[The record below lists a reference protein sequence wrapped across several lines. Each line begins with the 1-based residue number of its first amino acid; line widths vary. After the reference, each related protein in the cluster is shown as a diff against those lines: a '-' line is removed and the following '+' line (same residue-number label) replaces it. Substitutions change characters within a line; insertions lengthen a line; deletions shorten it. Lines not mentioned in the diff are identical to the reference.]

1 MNYMERTLD
10 AKAINRQADSIKV
23 QEQEVVE
30 PPKKAGMFDRLERTE
45 IIFKVISY
53 VLLTLFALACVY
65 PLIYVLSVALSDAE
79 AYGKGI
85 VLLPHVGNHIG
96 ITAFDEKN
104 SAFVKVFTN
113 NDFWFAY
120 CNTVFYA
127 FYGTL
132 VSMVVGI
139 TGAYALSKSR
149 LMFGR
154 GFNFLL
160 TFTMWFSA
168 GIVATWQN
176 FVRLGINNKYGFIFG
191 LGFNAFN
198 IILLRNGFKGVPTE
212 IEEAATIDGA
222 TEFQL
227 LTKIYIPMSKS
238 SIATVTMFYALSR
251 WNGYYWASILLGS
264 ETDKPLQVYMRDKL
278 VVNDETRP
286 WYSAFDYSQDTYMF
300 ALVIC
305 SIIPIIIVYPLMQK
319 YFAAGVNLGGVKE

>member
-1 MNYMERTLD
+1 MKRLD
-10 AKAINRQADSIKV
+10 
-23 QEQEVVE
+23 
-30 PPKKAGMFDRLERTE
+30 RTE
-45 IIFKVISY
+45 IIFKVLSY
-53 VLLTLFALACVY
+53 VLLTIFAVICIY
-65 PLIYVLSVALSDAE
+65 PLIYVVAVALSDTAG
-79 AYGKGI
+79 YNSNSI
-85 VLLPHVGNHIG
+85 TLLPLISDGHDGVQVGIAWGSNNGKTEDGLVGN
-96 ITAFDEKN
+96 AFYQIVSQRK
-104 SAFVKVFTN
+104 
-113 NDFWFAY
+113 FWFSYA
-120 CNTVFYA
+120 NTIFYA

-139 TGAYALSKSR
+139 TGAYALSKPR

-168 GIVATWQN
+168 GIIATYRNFQN
-176 FVRLGINNKYGFIFG
+176 LHIDNKYGFIFG

-227 LTKIYIPMSKS
+227 LTKIYVPMSKS
-238 SIATVTMFYALSR
+238 TIATVTMFYALAR
-251 WNGYYWASILLGS
+251 WNGYYWASVLLK
-264 ETDKPLQVYMRDKL
+264 EVDKPLQVYMREQLEKPDS
-278 VVNDETRP
+278 TRP
-286 WYSAFDYSQDTYMF
+286 WESLYNFSSDGFMF
-300 ALVIC
+300 AMVVC

>member
-132 VSMVVGI
+132 VSMIVAI
-139 TGAYALSKSR
+139 TGGYALSKTR

-160 TFTMWFSA
+160 SFTMWFSA
-168 GIVATWQN
+168 GIVATYQN
-176 FVRLGINNKYGFIFG
+176 FVRLGVDNKYGFILG

-238 SIATVTMFYALSR
+238 SIATVTMFYALAR
-251 WNGYYWASILLGS
+251 WNGYYWASILLLQ
-264 ETDKPLQVYMRDKL
+264 DDRPLQVFMRSELEGGDDVEWNYNFAKESYQFAM
-278 VVNDETRP
+278 VV
-286 WYSAFDYSQDTYMF
+286 A
-300 ALVIC
+300 

-319 YFAAGVNLGGVKE
+319 YFAAGVNVGGVKE